1 MTVKQRP
8 ASNKRKVAF
17 ILADM
22 DITLWLNI
30 HKYKALEAALSER
43 GSGIEAELNQH
54 LDNLYE
60 QIVPAQE
67 RDRIN
72 NLLEKEQAGRQEKGN
87 FDRKLS
93 VIQTTEAEATQ
104 YFKTDIYKLPHVIAR
119 RCALALQLNPEAQAE
134 PNALTA
140 AAFVV
145 RERIDRSEFESCC
158 EQWGRNP
165 NITAAAAV
173 DFDGNTFSF
182 LTDEGWK
189 SCHLSTA
196 VKAANA
202 AFRKEYRPDQER
214 LSLFYARISGELTPT
229 NAPQEEP
236 GEGPTPT
243 MEI

>member
-1 MTVKQRP
+1 V
-8 ASNKRKVAF
+8 VLL
-17 ILADM
+17 LADT
-22 DITLWLNI
+22 DITLWLNTQ
-30 HKYKALEAALSER
+30 KYEALEVALSER
-43 GSGIEAELNQH
+43 GSGIEAELNQL
-54 LDNLYE
+54 LDYLYE
-60 QIVPAQE
+60 QIVPAQD
-67 RDRIN
+67 RGRIN
-72 NLLEKEQAGRQEKGN
+72 NLLESEQAGHQEKGN

-93 VIQTTEAEATQ
+93 VIQTIEDGATQ

-119 RCALALQLNPEAQAE
+119 RCALALLLSPEAQAE

-145 RERIDRSEFESCC
+145 REPIDRSEFESCC

-173 DFDGNTFSF
+173 DFDGRSFSF
-182 LTDEGWK
+182 LSDDGWK
-189 SCHLSTA
+189 SCTLSTA

-229 NAPQEEP
+229 KAPREEP

-243 MEI
+243 MGI

>member
-43 GSGIEAELNQH
+43 GSGIEAELNQL
-54 LDNLYE
+54 LDYLYE
-60 QIVPAQE
+60 QTVPAQE
-67 RDRIN
+67 RGRIN
-72 NLLEKEQAGRQEKGN
+72 SLLEMEQAEHHDKGN

-93 VIQTTEAEATQ
+93 VIQTTEAKATQ

-119 RCALALQLNPEAQAE
+119 RCALALQLSPEAQAE

-140 AAFVV
+140 AAFTV
-145 RERIDRSEFESCC
+145 REPIEHSKFESLCG
-158 EQWGRNP
+158 QWGKNP
-165 NITAAAAV
+165 ILTAVVAV
-173 DFDGNTFSF
+173 DFDTKTFSI
-182 LTDEGWK
+182 LSEDGWQ
-189 SCHLSTA
+189 SCTLDTA

-214 LSLFYARISGELTPT
+214 LSMFYARISGELTPT
-229 NAPQEEP
+229 PEPQEAPDKE
-236 GEGPTPT
+236 PTPT
-243 MEI
+243 LGM

>member
-30 HKYKALEAALSER
+30 HKYKALEAALSEH
-43 GSGIEAELNQH
+43 GSGIETELNQL
-54 LDNLYE
+54 LDYLYE
-60 QIVPAQE
+60 QTVPAQE
-67 RDRIN
+67 RGRIN
-72 NLLEKEQAGRQEKGN
+72 NLSESEQAGHQEKGN

-93 VIQTTEAEATQ
+93 VIQTHEAEATQ
-104 YFKTDIYKLPHVIAR
+104 YFKTDIYKLPHVIAH
-119 RCALALQLNPEAQAE
+119 RCALALQLSPEAQAE
-134 PNALTA
+134 PNALTV

-145 RERIDRSEFESCC
+145 REPIDRSEFESCC

-165 NITAAAAV
+165 NIIAAAAV

-189 SCHLSTA
+189 SCQLSTA

-202 AFRKEYRPDQER
+202 VFRKEYRPDQER
-214 LSLFYARISGELTPT
+214 LSLFYARISGKLTPIPE
-229 NAPQEEP
+229 PQETPDKE
-236 GEGPTPT
+236 PTPT
-243 MEI
+243 LGM